1 MPVRYFNW
9 KLAIVLVIG
18 VAVLGVGAFGLRQ
31 WRKTNRAD
39 EGLVLGNKAYEERR
53 WEEAAMNLGRYLVVE
68 RDDVP
73 VLLKYADAQLKIRP
87 AKSNHV
93 RQAIDAYRTVLRLD
107 RSKSKA
113 ALKLTEI
120 HLGIGS
126 PGEAELIA
134 RRQLEINSDPEL
146 RRVLALALIGQRKFK
161 AAAVELKA
169 IMQKHP
175 EQILAYETLGQ
186 LIERRPED
194 FQDVPAHWFDR
205 AVENNPSSALAYIV
219 RAAFY
224 RRSENGAKVVA
235 DLERAEKQDL
245 SDSDVR
251 LRLANELVN
260 SDAWDKAEAHL
271 AALQEVMPTDPG
283 LWQAWARFALKS
295 RSQEKMLQVAETG
308 LKELSPDPW
317 DFMLMAAELFIRCG
331 KFEDAN
337 DCIAQLRKND
347 MAPAAVAFLQGLI
360 AAEQGHLSEAVKHWR
375 QSMESGNKSAQVRLA
390 LASALSGLGNTQ
402 SAILQLRTLVSE
414 NPGSV
419 AGQLALA
426 KLLAQTGNWAEALEH
441 AATAMRLSPGN
452 SEPALLHLRA
462 EMQLL
467 STDPAS
473 QGQVSR
479 RAWRD
484 IQQRMSALEE
494 TSDAAGDIKL
504 MKFRFALQQDEFAR
518 AEALVAELKD
528 AGLSEVKVAMAEAEL
543 FAAQDKTDEAIAK
556 LREAAEKFPDA
567 VELVTYSAVLSNRQ
581 EDREKCEEIVK
592 SALDRVAGP
601 VARRKLGLLLA
612 QFYVSW
618 DQKDKAYTLLNTLA
632 QKLPDDIPIK
642 RRILLCEQTF
652 EDSEN
657 AQRLVDGIKSLEGED
672 GWQWRYEQARVW
684 FVSDDF
690 TSRYARIVSLL
701 QENIAANPNDQASRL
716 LLAKSYERADVMQ
729 LALSTY
735 RDAMNRS
742 PDDLRVIIPVVTAL
756 YRAKEYDE
764 ADQIMDRAS
773 RRKLHHRVLSEFQF
787 QGHLRRG
794 ELDSASGVLQD
805 ILNNDPN
812 NQSAYLSLAL
822 LKMQQA
828 EYEEASQLLS
838 ELKAQNPD
846 SLPVTAAQIQL
857 NIRQDKSA
865 EAMRL
870 SDELV
875 SNLDN
880 ASAYVLRARTY
891 ATLGRTDMAGK
902 DLERAVS
909 VEPNSIE
916 AWVAK
921 SDFHRSTGRQAE
933 AIADIKQALSLAS
946 DNIQI
951 QKRAISL
958 YSSSPDPGVVL
969 EGRALLEKIME
980 SNPEDVALRLM
991 KVRSMLAE
999 GTSPAVEGARKIL
1012 RRITEDQPQSRT
1024 AWLLLGEI
1032 AIKHGQ
1038 PGEAMKAAL
1047 GGLADKPTDRALLL
1061 LKARAEAARSPILA
1075 IPTLKELHELDPN
1088 DVNAAIFLA
1097 NTYVKTGDLKKAMS
1111 LLRKQLATSNGRDRR
1126 QYEIAHAVVL
1136 YKTGNEQEAENELD
1150 SLIESEPNDP
1160 GPLLA
1165 LAQLLQQD
1173 EHWSRLGERII
1184 SWRQVHPED
1193 NITPVTVAVNLQ
1205 AIKNSQAKKTAEEIL
1220 RTVLHD
1226 DPDSARAMGT
1236 LAILL
1241 QTTGRSAEAAGLYR
1255 RLLDLEPGNLI
1266 AINNLAWVM
1275 CEGQGKYREALELA
1289 DRGLK
1294 IAPNYLDL
1302 IDTRGVVHYRLGE
1315 CEKAVQDFT
1324 RCIGL
1329 SPSITPAGVA
1339 TRFYLARAFAAQGQK
1354 AQAIQHL
1361 DQALKLQGRIGGLSP
1376 ADLAE
1381 AQRLLKKLQE
1391 GS

>member
-1 MPVRYFNW
+1 
-9 KLAIVLVIG
+9 
-18 VAVLGVGAFGLRQ
+18 
-31 WRKTNRAD
+31 
-39 EGLVLGNKAYEERR
+39 
-53 WEEAAMNLGRYLVVE
+53 
-68 RDDVP
+68 
-73 VLLKYADAQLKIRP
+73 
-87 AKSNHV
+87 
-93 RQAIDAYRTVLRLD
+93 
-107 RSKSKA
+107 
-113 ALKLTEI
+113 
-120 HLGIGS
+120 
-126 PGEAELIA
+126 
-134 RRQLEINSDPEL
+134 
-146 RRVLALALIGQRKFK
+146 
-161 AAAVELKA
+161 
-169 IMQKHP
+169 
-175 EQILAYETLGQ
+175 
-186 LIERRPED
+186 
-194 FQDVPAHWFDR
+194 
-205 AVENNPSSALAYIV
+205 
-219 RAAFY
+219 
-224 RRSENGAKVVA
+224 
-235 DLERAEKQDL
+235 
-245 SDSDVR
+245 
-251 LRLANELVN
+251 
-260 SDAWDKAEAHL
+260 
-271 AALQEVMPTDPG
+271 
-283 LWQAWARFALKS
+283 
-295 RSQEKMLQVAETG
+295 
-308 LKELSPDPW
+308 
-317 DFMLMAAELFIRCG
+317 
-331 KFEDAN
+331 
-337 DCIAQLRKND
+337 
-347 MAPAAVAFLQGLI
+347 
-360 AAEQGHLSEAVKHWR
+360 
-375 QSMESGNKSAQVRLA
+375 
-390 LASALSGLGNTQ
+390 
-402 SAILQLRTLVSE
+402 
-414 NPGSV
+414 
-419 AGQLALA
+419 
-426 KLLAQTGNWAEALEH
+426 
-441 AATAMRLSPGN
+441 
-452 SEPALLHLRA
+452 
-462 EMQLL
+462 
-467 STDPAS
+467 
-473 QGQVSR
+473 
-479 RAWRD
+479 
-484 IQQRMSALEE
+484 
-494 TSDAAGDIKL
+494 
-504 MKFRFALQQDEFAR
+504 
-518 AEALVAELKD
+518 
-528 AGLSEVKVAMAEAEL
+528 MAEAEL
-543 FAAQDKTDEAIAK
+543 LAAQDKTDEAIAK

-567 VELVTYSAVLSNRQ
+567 VELVTYSAILSNRQ
-581 EDREKCEEIVK
+581 GDREKCEEIIRH
-592 SALDRVAGP
+592 ALERVAGP

-618 DQKDKAYTLLNTLA
+618 DQKDKAYTLLSTLA

-642 RRILLCEQTF
+642 RRLLLYEQTF

-672 GWQWRYEQARVW
+672 SWQWRYEQARVW
-684 FVSDDF
+684 FVEDDF
-690 TSRYARIVSLL
+690 DSRYARIVSLL

-735 RDAMNRS
+735 RDALNRS
-742 PDDLRVIIPVVTAL
+742 PDDLRVIIPAVTAL

-764 ADQIMDRAS
+764 ADQILDRAS

-787 QGHLRRG
+787 QGYLRRG

-805 ILNNDPN
+805 ILSNDPN

-838 ELKAQNPD
+838 KLKAQSPD

-857 NIRQDKSA
+857 NLRQDKSA

-875 SNLDN
+875 SNLGN

-891 ATLGRTDMAGK
+891 TSLGRTDMAGK

-916 AWVAK
+916 AWVAR

-958 YSSSPDPGVVL
+958 YSSSPDPDVVQ
-969 EGRALLEKIME
+969 EGRALLEEVLE

-1012 RRITEDQPQSRT
+1012 RQITEGARKILRQITEDQPQSSM

-1061 LKARAEAARSPILA
+1061 LKARAEAARSPVLA
-1075 IPTLKELHELDPN
+1075 LPTLKELHELDPN
-1088 DVNAAIFLA
+1088 DVNVAIFLA
-1097 NTYVKTGDLKKAMS
+1097 NTYVKAGDLKKAMR
-1111 LLRKQLATSNGRDRR
+1111 LLRKQLATSDGPERR
-1126 QYEIAHAVVL
+1126 QYEIAQAVVL

-1165 LAQLLQQD
+1165 LVQLLQQD
-1173 EHWSRLGERII
+1173 EQWNRLGERII

-1205 AIKNSQAKKTAEEIL
+1205 AIENSQAKKTAEEIL
-1220 RTVLHD
+1220 RTVLQD

-1266 AINNLAWVM
+1266 AINNLAWIM
-1275 CEGQGKYREALELA
+1275 CEEQGKYQEALELA
-1289 DRGLK
+1289 ERGLR

-1315 CEKAVQDFT
+1315 REKAVQDFT